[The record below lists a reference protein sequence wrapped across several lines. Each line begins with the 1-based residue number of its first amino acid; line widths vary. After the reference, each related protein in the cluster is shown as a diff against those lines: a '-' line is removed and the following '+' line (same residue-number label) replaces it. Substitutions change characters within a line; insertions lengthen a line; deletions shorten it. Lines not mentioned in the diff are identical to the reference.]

1 MIPPE
6 MELQKD
12 ILKIEDLIA
21 CCYDEEERKI
31 KRRVN
36 GKNATFSASN
46 GKERLK
52 IVQHFVCIKIK
63 YFINYVKRDKMKT
76 LKQ

>member
-21 CCYDEEERKI
+21 CCYDEEERKKI
-31 KRRVN
+31 TTRVN
-36 GKNATFSASN
+36 GKNTTFSASN
-46 GKERLK
+46 GKK
-52 IVQHFVCIKIK
+52 K
-63 YFINYVKRDKMKT
+63 D
-76 LKQ
+76 

>member
-1 MIPPE
+1 

-21 CCYDEEERKI
+21 CCYDEEEKKI
-31 KRRVN
+31 TTRVN

-46 GKERLK
+46 GERLK

-63 YFINYVKRDKMKT
+63 YFIKYVKRIR
-76 LKQ
+76 